1 MVSSQT
7 GGGRYFMEESY
18 QALNDIL
25 VVLFNDIMDIEQEAI
40 ITGEF
45 RDITNNDMHIL
56 EAVGLD
62 EPQNMS
68 SIAKR
73 LSVTMGT
80 LTISMNNLVKKGY
93 VVRQRSE
100 EDRRVVYI
108 LLTEKG
114 VRAYRHHQRFHHE
127 MIEAV
132 VRNLEPEEKDIL
144 IQALVRL
151 KDFFVAYKE
160 QHDADS

>member
-1 MVSSQT
+1 
-7 GGGRYFMEESY
+7 MEGSY

-45 RDITNNDMHIL
+45 RDITNNDMHII
-56 EAVGLD
+56 EAVGVD

-68 SIAKR
+68 SIAKK

-108 LLTEKG
+108 LLTDKG
-114 VRAYRHHQRFHHE
+114 GRRCGNRPRPGPLRAFHFDYDQPCQQRDHW
-127 MIEAV
+127 
-132 VRNLEPEEKDIL
+132 
-144 IQALVRL
+144 
-151 KDFFVAYKE
+151 
-160 QHDADS
+160 

>member
-1 MVSSQT
+1 
-7 GGGRYFMEESY
+7 MENSY

-25 VVLFNDIMDIEQEAI
+25 VVLFNDIMDIEQDAI

-45 RDITNNDMHIL
+45 RDITNNDMHII
-56 EAVGLD
+56 EAVGMD

-68 SIAKR
+68 SIAKK

-114 VRAYRHHQRFHHE
+114 VRAYHHHEAFHHE

-132 VRNLEPEEKDIL
+132 VRNLDNEEKGIL
-144 IQALVRL
+144 IKSLVRL
-151 KDFFVAYKE
+151 KKFFLDYKKKHE
-160 QHDADS
+160 RE

>member
-1 MVSSQT
+1 
-7 GGGRYFMEESY
+7 MEDSY

-45 RDITNNDMHIL
+45 RDITNNDMHIM
-56 EAVGLD
+56 EAVGVD

-108 LLTEKG
+108 LLTDKG
-114 VRAYRHHQRFHHE
+114 VRAYRHHEKFHHE

-132 VRNLEPEEKDIL
+132 VKNLNSEEKDIL

-151 KDFFVAYKE
+151 KNFFVEYKE
-160 QHDADS
+160 RHENDI